1 MALGATAV
9 LYVQLLSLGAARSP
23 PSAPSQAALHGH
35 PSGHEAPWRAACW
48 CFAFLAPS
56 MEDGDADVLATL
68 LCVIDD
74 DPPVVARGRQMFF
87 QVKLGVVRRDVD
99 VSLQGTHD
107 NLADREALLRAQLQ
121 NIQNLVVDVPPG
133 FLATGRTHA
142 APAPPAQE
150 PSVADEEE
158 DEDEDEDVDDD
169 DDDEALDEDE
179 EEEEEDSAQDDSG

>member
-1 MALGATAV
+1 
-9 LYVQLLSLGAARSP
+9 
-23 PSAPSQAALHGH
+23 
-35 PSGHEAPWRAACW
+35 
-48 CFAFLAPS
+48 
-56 MEDGDADVLATL
+56 
-68 LCVIDD
+68 
-74 DPPVVARGRQMFF
+74 MFF

-133 FLATGRTHA
+133 FLAPGRTHA

-150 PSVADEEE
+150 PSVAEE
-158 DEDEDEDVDDD
+158 DEDEDEEVDD

-179 EEEEEDSAQDDSG
+179 DEEEEDSAQDGSG